1 MDGLAEAQDKVMSRL
16 ERSNAQGECGPKLNP
31 EKDPEFWLSQPGAPK
46 AKLANE
52 KPQGKTIAYK
62 DLIGG

>member
-1 MDGLAEAQDKVMSRL
+1 MDGLAAAQDKVLTRL
-16 ERSNAQGECGPKLNP
+16 ERSGAQGECGPKLNP
-31 EKDPEFWLSQPGAPK
+31 KQDASYWLNQPGSPK

-62 DLIGG
+62 DLIAQ